1 MFKRSLC
8 DRQTTETQSTRSQ
21 VLPRGHMSDT
31 KRVRTASTGLSAEP
45 LNFKGQMSKI
55 TFPVCNN
62 LRKLAVAGDEV
73 VEGLGGGVP
82 PPGDSRSNQV

>member
-1 MFKRSLC
+1 
-8 DRQTTETQSTRSQ
+8 
-21 VLPRGHMSDT
+21 MSDT

-73 VEGLGGGVP
+73 VEGLGGGCHL
-82 PPGDSRSNQV
+82 QVTAGLTRCKQIYSQMRAL